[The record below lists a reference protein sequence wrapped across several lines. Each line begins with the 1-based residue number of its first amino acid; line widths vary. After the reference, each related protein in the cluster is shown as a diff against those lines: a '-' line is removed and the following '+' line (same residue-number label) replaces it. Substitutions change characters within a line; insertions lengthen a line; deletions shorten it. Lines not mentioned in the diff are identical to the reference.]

1 MSSSPGNLT
10 EDCSPGDSLSDS
22 SEELLQRRKE
32 GARICVNFFAEKN
45 M

>member
-1 MSSSPGNLT
+1 MSQSPGNLS

-22 SEELLQRRKE
+22 SEGLLQRRKE
-32 GARICVNFFAEKN
+32 GARICMNVFAEKN